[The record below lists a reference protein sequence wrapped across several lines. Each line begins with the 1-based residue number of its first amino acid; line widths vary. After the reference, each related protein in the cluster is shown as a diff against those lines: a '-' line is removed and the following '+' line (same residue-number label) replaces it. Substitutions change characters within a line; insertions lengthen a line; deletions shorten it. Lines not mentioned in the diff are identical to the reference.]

1 MNEIFEQFSW
11 WSVLDIII
19 ITFLIYQILIL
30 IRGTRTAQ
38 MLTGILIVVLGFQAS
53 SLVPLTTFNWLM
65 SKFYSSIV
73 LIIIILFQDDIRNA
87 LSRMGKKPML
97 TNAEAMT
104 SHYLLDELTRAA
116 FSLASKKIGALL
128 VIERNIILSRY
139 IDIGIALDAKIS
151 KELLFAIFEPYSPI
165 HDGAVM
171 IRQGRLAAAGCFLPL
186 TRTENLK
193 QDMGTRH
200 RAAIGISQETDA
212 LVILVSEEKGSVSIV
227 HEGNVLF
234 IQESTQLRKLLRKH
248 LIGNSSYTRTLFG
261 TNGNEI
267 TPNLKQ
273 RGKGKDKGE

>member
-11 WSVLDIII
+11 WSVLDIVV

-38 MLTGILIVVLGFQAS
+38 MLTGILIVILGFQAS

-73 LIIIILFQDDIRNA
+73 LIIIILFQEDIRNA
-87 LSRMGKKPML
+87 LSRMGKKPLL
-97 TNAEAMT
+97 TNAEAMA

-116 FSLASKKIGALL
+116 FALSSKKIGALL

-139 IDIGIALDAKIS
+139 IDIGISLDAKIS
-151 KELLFAIFEPYSPI
+151 KELLLAIFEPHSPI

-193 QDMGTRH
+193 QEMGTRH

-212 LVILVSEEKGSVSIV
+212 LVILVSEEKGTVSIV
-227 HEGNVLF
+227 HEGNILY

-248 LIGNSSYTRTLFG
+248 LVGNTSYARTLFG
-261 TNGNEI
+261 ANNSEGLSSKTKVNGKE
-267 TPNLKQ
+267 
-273 RGKGKDKGE
+273 KGD